1 MVTQNIRS
9 HGMRAKLSS
18 EKMNHFSD
26 EREDQFYDAR
36 EDLSSVSDWDSDS
49 AAEDCSSSISGR
61 LRYEVWAENLGDVF
75 ERRSKFLKWMSTG
88 LDRDLTLMVDKKN
101 VLHDKIELDMDR
113 ITENSGAV
121 LGSLGSEEGLSS
133 SESSMSSSLNETPE
147 SLENGAL
154 LESFICEARNSNYG
168 SEFLQGELA
177 KNRMLGRF
185 CVANSSQLISSK
197 EFQGNH
203 RPSPLVQVQP
213 LRPREVEDA
222 RYFFHVKKIIKRGW
236 LRRFGVGMCVVD
248 KNGVVNPRPLGTT
261 ATMEMGMQKVQVH
274 LYRKRSK
281 ELSSLFAGQEFQ
293 AHEGSILTMKF
304 SLDGKYLASAGED
317 GIVRVWKV
325 SEDERSNKFDIV
337 GDCSSQCFAIENVSK
352 LCPLDVDNGKHG
364 KVNELRKSS
373 DSACAIFPPKIF
385 NLVDKPLHEF
395 RGHSGDILDLSWSS
409 QGFLLSS
416 STDKTVRLW
425 QLGCNRCLR
434 VFCHNN
440 FVTCVDFNPLD
451 DNYFISGSIDGKV
464 RIWEVRRCRVVDY
477 IDIREIVTAVS
488 YCPDGKGGIVGSMSG
503 TCLFYN
509 IIDNRLEFDTQIC
522 LQGKRKSPG
531 KRITGFKF
539 TPSDPSKVMVT
550 SADSLV
556 RILCKNNVICKF
568 KGIRNG
574 ASQMSA
580 SFTSD
585 GKHIVAATED
595 SNVYVWNYT
604 SQDKTSSR
612 TKSNWS
618 SESFPSHNASIAIPW
633 CGSKGIQEIIPS
645 PTQNGDARR
654 NGFENGQKHNNFD
667 DHSGQKLSLSS
678 PDCFSLSGFLESLPK
693 GSATWPEEKLVSSSP
708 MAVSSPSMRSSKF
721 KFLRS
726 ALQSMSGSPH
736 MWGSV
741 IVTAGWDGRIRT
753 FLNYGLPLRV

>member
-1 MVTQNIRS
+1 MMNC
-9 HGMRAKLSS
+9 LSL
-18 EKMNHFSD
+18 
-26 EREDQFYDAR
+26 ERDDQFYDAY

-49 AAEDCSSSISGR
+49 VAEDCSSSISSR
-61 LRYEVWAENLGDVF
+61 LRYEVWAEKLGGDVF
-75 ERRSKFLKWMSTG
+75 ERRRKFLKWMSMG
-88 LDRDLTLMVDKKN
+88 LDEDLTLMEDEKN
-101 VLHDKIELDMDR
+101 VLNDEIEVEMDR

-121 LGSLGSEEGLSS
+121 LRNSGFEEEGVSS
-133 SESSMSSSLNETPE
+133 SESSMYSSSN
-147 SLENGAL
+147 ENG
-154 LESFICEARNSNYG
+154 G
-168 SEFLQGELA
+168 SDNGYEFCQGELD

-185 CVANSSQLISSK
+185 CVANSDQLVSSK
-197 EFQGNH
+197 AFRGNQ

-213 LRPREVEDA
+213 LRQREVEDA
-222 RYFFHVKKIIKRGW
+222 RYFFHVKKTIKRGW
-236 LRRFGVGMCVVD
+236 LRKFGVGMCVVD
-248 KNGVVNPRPLGTT
+248 KNGLGVLNPRPIGTT
-261 ATMEMGMQKVQVH
+261 TTTMEMGLQKVQVQ

-304 SLDGKYLASAGED
+304 SLDGHYLASAGED

-337 GDCSSQCFAIENVSK
+337 GDCSSSQCFTIDNVLK
-352 LCPLDVDNGKHG
+352 LCPLDVVDNGKHS

-385 NLVDKPLHEF
+385 NLLDKPLHEF

-409 QGFLLSS
+409 KGFLLSS

-425 QLGCNRCLR
+425 QLGYETCLR

-440 FVTCVDFNPLD
+440 FGELFAALEISVVQYCFVTCVDFNPID

-488 YCPDGKGGIVGSMSG
+488 YSPDGKGGIVGSMSG

-522 LQGKRKSPG
+522 LQGKKKSPG
-531 KRITGFKF
+531 KRITGIKF
-539 TPSDPSKVMVT
+539 TPSDPTKVMVT
-550 SADSLV
+550 TADSLV

-574 ASQMSA
+574 ASHMSA
-580 SFTSD
+580 SFTPD

-595 SNVYVWNYT
+595 SNVYIWNYT
-604 SQDKTSSR
+604 SQDKTSSH

-618 SESFPSHNASIAIPW
+618 SESFLSHNAVIAIPW
-633 CGSKGIQEIIPS
+633 CGSKGIQEIIPT
-645 PTQNGDARR
+645 PR
-654 NGFENGQKHNNFD
+654 FD
-667 DHSGQKLSLSS
+667 DHSGGQKLSLSS

-693 GSATWPEEKLVSSSP
+693 GTATWPEEKLVNSNP

-736 MWGSV
+736 MWGNV

-753 FLNYGLPLRV
+753 FLNYGLPIRVVHLRLTLAI